1 MNIQQY
7 IKYIKYYLNMLYN
20 INICYNIRCKQNKGL
35 KVKYLKN
42 MINNIMYLLKHD
54 LVNNNHNRI
63 KELEKIINENYQ
75 TLMNKCIDNKNTI
88 IDINSRLD
96 DMCYD
101 IDDKMSYDGVV
112 DCIND
117 NNKMMLKNDNV
128 DIMDERKVLINECI
142 NVIINRL
149 SINSGQLDDND
160 NV

>member
-1 MNIQQY
+1 M
-7 IKYIKYYLNMLYN
+7 
-20 INICYNIRCKQNKGL
+20 R
-35 KVKYLKN
+35 YLKN

-112 DCIND
+112 
-117 NNKMMLKNDNV
+117 
-128 DIMDERKVLINECI
+128 ECI
-142 NVIINRL
+142 NENVDNKDINDDINNIRNDLSLVMRVVDTNYDNDDVVDTYYVTSLEHKVINTIINRL
-149 SINSGQLDDND
+149 SINSGQLKDNE

>member
-1 MNIQQY
+1 M
-7 IKYIKYYLNMLYN
+7 
-20 INICYNIRCKQNKGL
+20 R
-35 KVKYLKN
+35 YLKN

-112 DCIND
+112 
-117 NNKMMLKNDNV
+117 
-128 DIMDERKVLINECI
+128 ECI
-142 NVIINRL
+142 NENVDNKDINDDINNIRNDLSLVMRVVDTNYDNDDVVDTYYVTSLEHKVINTIINRL

>member
-1 MNIQQY
+1 M
-7 IKYIKYYLNMLYN
+7 
-20 INICYNIRCKQNKGL
+20 R
-35 KVKYLKN
+35 YLKN

-112 DCIND
+112 
-117 NNKMMLKNDNV
+117 
-128 DIMDERKVLINECI
+128 ECI
-142 NVIINRL
+142 NENVDNKDINDDINNIRNDLSLVMRVVDTNYDNDDVVDTYYVTSLEHKVINTIINRL
-149 SINSGQLDDND
+149 SINSGQLND
-160 NV
+160 NENV

>member
-1 MNIQQY
+1 
-7 IKYIKYYLNMLYN
+7 
-20 INICYNIRCKQNKGL
+20 
-35 KVKYLKN
+35 

-112 DCIND
+112 
-117 NNKMMLKNDNV
+117 
-128 DIMDERKVLINECI
+128 ECI
-142 NVIINRL
+142 NENVDNKDINDDINNIRNDLSLVMRVVDTNYDNDDVVDTYYVTSLEHKVINTIINRL